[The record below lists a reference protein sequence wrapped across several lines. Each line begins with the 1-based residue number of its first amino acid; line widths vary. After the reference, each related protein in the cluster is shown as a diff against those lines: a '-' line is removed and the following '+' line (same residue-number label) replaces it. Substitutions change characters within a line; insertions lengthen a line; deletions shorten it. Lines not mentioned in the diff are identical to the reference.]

1 MYKKFNNFVSRAT
14 QGKGLMPDGTVRF
27 HCKGKDLFHF
37 MGCSTFAEY
46 TVVAEI
52 SVAKVKGNFVTIV
65 MFLAVYFLINFFMF
79 RFVIFNATLV
89 FLQVLEV

>member
-52 SVAKVKGNFVTIV
+52 SVAKVIGNFVTIV
-65 MFLAVYFLINFFMF
+65 MFFSCLFFDSFFMF
-79 RFVIFNATLV
+79 HFVIFNATLV
-89 FLQVLEV
+89 FLQVLKA